1 MSSKQILDYWEDSFQ
16 LLRWGQLKLSLL
28 AGLNNFVRSVKLTIG
43 FGWWL
48 VPFLLLP
55 IMHTIMMETSL
66 AISLLESIIMITAL
80 NLIFFVYILSSRAS
94 LERKDTQ
101 YFSTYTAAAPGMLA
115 LTFLSSLFS
124 GIGSIILLSA
134 YFYMDSNFRFRDMLE
149 SILNSIKFLI
159 YFPAIVVPFIILN
172 WLSFSFFAFI
182 IPTTLYNIS
191 FVTPAETPS
200 HLAYFIMLIIP
211 YSLVI
216 SISLIT
222 LIFMFLSFFQLSLLS
237 IFYVKIKHTYPDLF
251 LGQ

>member
-1 MSSKQILDYWEDSFQ
+1 MSSKQILDYWEDSFK
-16 LLRWGQLKLSLL
+16 LLKWDQLKLSLL
-28 AGLNNFVRSVKLTIG
+28 AGLNNFVRSAKLTFS

-48 VPFLLLP
+48 APFLILP
-55 IMHTIMMETSL
+55 ILHTIMLETSF

-80 NLIFFVYILSSRAS
+80 NLIFFIYILSSRAS
-94 LERKDTQ
+94 LERKDTL
-101 YFSTYTAAAPGMLA
+101 YFATYTVAAPGILA
-115 LTFLSSLFS
+115 LTFLSSLVS

-134 YFYMDSNFRFRDMLE
+134 YFYMDSKFRFRDFLE

-159 YFPAIVVPFIILN
+159 YFPAITIPFIVLN

-191 FVTPAETPS
+191 LVTPAETPS
-200 HLAYFIMLIIP
+200 RIAYFIMLIIP

-222 LIFMFLSFFQLSLLS
+222 LIFIFLAFFQLSLLS
-237 IFYVKIKHTYPDLF
+237 IFYIKIKHTYPDLF